1 MSKYLKYYIDDFI
14 HSKITAVEFSE
25 RYITRWKAERDDN
38 ILGKDAEDLSEL
50 LSSAFCF
57 ADMYNHEDDREEYE
71 LNDEQLRGRI
81 NELVINYKK

>member
-1 MSKYLKYYIDDFI
+1 MSQYLKDYIDEFI
-14 HSKITAVEFSE
+14 RNKITAVEFSDE
-25 RYITRWKAERDDN
+25 YITRWKAERDNN

-57 ADMYNHEDDREEYE
+57 ADMYNPDDDREEYE
-71 LNDEQLRGRI
+71 LNDEQLRERI